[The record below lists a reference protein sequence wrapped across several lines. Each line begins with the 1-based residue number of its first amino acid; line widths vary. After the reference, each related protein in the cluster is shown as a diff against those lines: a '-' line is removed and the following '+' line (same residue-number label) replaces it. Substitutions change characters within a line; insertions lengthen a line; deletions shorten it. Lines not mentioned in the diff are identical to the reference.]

1 MAVTYS
7 AYPKICKSTTMPVQQ
22 NMCHSSV
29 PRNTMS
35 VTVGMQEDHSFVKL
49 ELDVGN
55 YIGVLFLM

>member
-1 MAVTYS
+1 
-7 AYPKICKSTTMPVQQ
+7 MPVQQ

-49 ELDVGN
+49 DLDVGN
-55 YIGVLFLM
+55 YIGVFFLMLFCFVLFFLIKG